1 MVFAQSSPSVTASKS
16 ATASISVSP
25 TSSAPASASPSP
37 SPSRSVGSNAAC
49 TTWGKN
55 CTSCV
60 LADNNCMFCPQRGCQ
75 TIKGNKSIPLSGNL
89 TEAIEWFN
97 DQCDLDCPTNPVN
110 KPSNP
115 LNAALRYCFL
125 GENKFFVQECP
136 VSGVSPAPIVRVSVY
151 TALATVL
158 ATVGLVAFRP

>member
-1 MVFAQSSPSVTASKS
+1 
-16 ATASISVSP
+16 
-25 TSSAPASASPSP
+25 
-37 SPSRSVGSNAAC
+37 
-49 TTWGKN
+49 
-55 CTSCV
+55 
-60 LADNNCMFCPQRGCQ
+60 MFCPQRGCQ

-110 KPSNP
+110 KPANP

-136 VSGVSPAPIVRVSVY
+136 VSGVSPAPIVRASVY